1 MSLIQQLKQAQ
12 DFTEREKDIA
22 RFVLEHPETIEN
34 MSSRELGHQTFTSAA
49 SVTRFCQK
57 LGVKGFPEFKI
68 KFVSE
73 LRDGYLDEKQEKI
86 MMSERE
92 NVVTMVRKITE
103 IQKQAVMETQ
113 KEVSYS
119 QLMRVG
125 KSTGSYIASPSDA
138 VYSATNIQGL
148 HANMPSDGH
157 VAIILSHTGRNE
169 RLAEIEKLL
178 RKNGTRV
185 VAVVSDGDSIIA
197 RYADEVL
204 VAAGSEKVEEFW
216 MSMFFASGKYL
227 LDILYGLEFSRK
239 YQDNLVL
246 NQKYEK
252 AGEKSLWGLNEES

>member
-12 DFTEREKDIA
+12 DFTGREKDIA

-103 IQKQAVMETQ
+103 IQKQAV
-113 KEVSYS
+113 
-119 QLMRVG
+119 
-125 KSTGSYIASPSDA
+125 
-138 VYSATNIQGL
+138 
-148 HANMPSDGH
+148 
-157 VAIILSHTGRNE
+157 
-169 RLAEIEKLL
+169 
-178 RKNGTRV
+178 
-185 VAVVSDGDSIIA
+185 
-197 RYADEVL
+197 
-204 VAAGSEKVEEFW
+204 
-216 MSMFFASGKYL
+216 
-227 LDILYGLEFSRK
+227 
-239 YQDNLVL
+239 
-246 NQKYEK
+246 
-252 AGEKSLWGLNEES
+252 

>member
-119 QLMRVG
+119 LFMRAG
-125 KSTGSYIASPSDA
+125 
-138 VYSATNIQGL
+138 NIVK
-148 HANMPSDGH
+148 
-157 VAIILSHTGRNE
+157 VAPPLYF
-169 RLAEIEKLL
+169 
-178 RKNGTRV
+178 
-185 VAVVSDGDSIIA
+185 
-197 RYADEVL
+197 YA
-204 VAAGSEKVEEFW
+204 
-216 MSMFFASGKYL
+216 
-227 LDILYGLEFSRK
+227 
-239 YQDNLVL
+239 
-246 NQKYEK
+246 
-252 AGEKSLWGLNEES
+252 

>member
-92 NVVTMVRKITE
+92 KCCD
-103 IQKQAVMETQ
+103 
-113 KEVSYS
+113 Y
-119 QLMRVG
+119 
-125 KSTGSYIASPSDA
+125 
-138 VYSATNIQGL
+138 
-148 HANMPSDGH
+148 
-157 VAIILSHTGRNE
+157 
-169 RLAEIEKLL
+169 
-178 RKNGTRV
+178 
-185 VAVVSDGDSIIA
+185 
-197 RYADEVL
+197 
-204 VAAGSEKVEEFW
+204 GSENHRNSETGGNGDTKGSFV
-216 MSMFFASGKYL
+216 
-227 LDILYGLEFSRK
+227 
-239 YQDNLVL
+239 
-246 NQKYEK
+246 
-252 AGEKSLWGLNEES
+252 

>member
-92 NVVTMVRKITE
+92 NVVTMVLKAEKI
-103 IQKQAVMETQ
+103 QRQAVEETN
-113 KEVSYS
+113 KEISYTCLLYTS
-119 QLMRVG
+119 Q
-125 KSTGSYIASPSDA
+125 SP
-138 VYSATNIQGL
+138 
-148 HANMPSDGH
+148 
-157 VAIILSHTGRNE
+157 RE
-169 RLAEIEKLL
+169 
-178 RKNGTRV
+178 
-185 VAVVSDGDSIIA
+185 
-197 RYADEVL
+197 
-204 VAAGSEKVEEFW
+204 
-216 MSMFFASGKYL
+216 
-227 LDILYGLEFSRK
+227 
-239 YQDNLVL
+239 
-246 NQKYEK
+246 
-252 AGEKSLWGLNEES
+252 

>member
-113 KEVSYS
+113 RKF
-119 QLMRVG
+119 R
-125 KSTGSYIASPSDA
+125 IASLCVLETD
-138 VYSATNIQGL
+138 
-148 HANMPSDGH
+148 
-157 VAIILSHTGRNE
+157 R
-169 RLAEIEKLL
+169 R
-178 RKNGTRV
+178 GTV
-185 VAVVSDGDSIIA
+185 CGF
-197 RYADEVL
+197 L
-204 VAAGSEKVEEFW
+204 C
-216 MSMFFASGKYL
+216 L
-227 LDILYGLEFSRK
+227 
-239 YQDNLVL
+239 
-246 NQKYEK
+246 
-252 AGEKSLWGLNEES
+252 

>member
-92 NVVTMVRKITE
+92 NPRIIPPIKFGIKNTVRKIFFPRTGFVNT
-103 IQKQAVMETQ
+103 IATANASTLINNMESTVNNTVYHREC
-113 KEVSYS
+113 KN
-119 QLMRVG
+119 VG
-125 KSTGSYIASPSDA
+125 S
-138 VYSATNIQGL
+138 
-148 HANMPSDGH
+148 
-157 VAIILSHTGRNE
+157 
-169 RLAEIEKLL
+169 
-178 RKNGTRV
+178 
-185 VAVVSDGDSIIA
+185 
-197 RYADEVL
+197 
-204 VAAGSEKVEEFW
+204 
-216 MSMFFASGKYL
+216 
-227 LDILYGLEFSRK
+227 
-239 YQDNLVL
+239 
-246 NQKYEK
+246 
-252 AGEKSLWGLNEES
+252 

>member
-92 NVVTMVRKITE
+92 KDLLFILQRIFRDYMQICRQMV
-103 IQKQAVMETQ
+103 MW
-113 KEVSYS
+113 
-119 QLMRVG
+119 QL
-125 KSTGSYIASPSDA
+125 
-138 VYSATNIQGL
+138 
-148 HANMPSDGH
+148 
-157 VAIILSHTGRNE
+157 
-169 RLAEIEKLL
+169 
-178 RKNGTRV
+178 
-185 VAVVSDGDSIIA
+185 
-197 RYADEVL
+197 
-204 VAAGSEKVEEFW
+204 F
-216 MSMFFASGKYL
+216 
-227 LDILYGLEFSRK
+227 
-239 YQDNLVL
+239 
-246 NQKYEK
+246 
-252 AGEKSLWGLNEES
+252 

>member
-103 IQKQAVMETQ
+103 IQKQAVMEN
-113 KEVSYS
+113 K
-119 QLMRVG
+119 R
-125 KSTGSYIASPSDA
+125 KFRIAS
-138 VYSATNIQGL
+138 L
-148 HANMPSDGH
+148 C
-157 VAIILSHTGRNE
+157 
-169 RLAEIEKLL
+169 
-178 RKNGTRV
+178 
-185 VAVVSDGDSIIA
+185 
-197 RYADEVL
+197 VL
-204 VAAGSEKVEEFW
+204 E
-216 MSMFFASGKYL
+216 
-227 LDILYGLEFSRK
+227 
-239 YQDNLVL
+239 N
-246 NQKYEK
+246 
-252 AGEKSLWGLNEES
+252 

>member
-113 KEVSYS
+113 RKF
-119 QLMRVG
+119 R
-125 KSTGSYIASPSDA
+125 IAS
-138 VYSATNIQGL
+138 L
-148 HANMPSDGH
+148 C
-157 VAIILSHTGRNE
+157 
-169 RLAEIEKLL
+169 
-178 RKNGTRV
+178 
-185 VAVVSDGDSIIA
+185 
-197 RYADEVL
+197 VL
-204 VAAGSEKVEEFW
+204 E
-216 MSMFFASGKYL
+216 
-227 LDILYGLEFSRK
+227 
-239 YQDNLVL
+239 N
-246 NQKYEK
+246 
-252 AGEKSLWGLNEES
+252 

>member
-119 QLMRVG
+119 QLMRV
-125 KSTGSYIASPSDA
+125 
-138 VYSATNIQGL
+138 
-148 HANMPSDGH
+148 
-157 VAIILSHTGRNE
+157 
-169 RLAEIEKLL
+169 
-178 RKNGTRV
+178 
-185 VAVVSDGDSIIA
+185 
-197 RYADEVL
+197 
-204 VAAGSEKVEEFW
+204 
-216 MSMFFASGKYL
+216 
-227 LDILYGLEFSRK
+227 
-239 YQDNLVL
+239 
-246 NQKYEK
+246 
-252 AGEKSLWGLNEES
+252 

>member
-113 KEVSYS
+113 KEF
-119 QLMRVG
+119 L
-125 KSTGSYIASPSDA
+125 
-138 VYSATNIQGL
+138 
-148 HANMPSDGH
+148 
-157 VAIILSHTGRNE
+157 
-169 RLAEIEKLL
+169 
-178 RKNGTRV
+178 
-185 VAVVSDGDSIIA
+185 
-197 RYADEVL
+197 
-204 VAAGSEKVEEFW
+204 
-216 MSMFFASGKYL
+216 
-227 LDILYGLEFSRK
+227 
-239 YQDNLVL
+239 
-246 NQKYEK
+246 
-252 AGEKSLWGLNEES
+252 

>member
-103 IQKQAVMETQ
+103 IQKQAVMEH
-113 KEVSYS
+113 K
-119 QLMRVG
+119 R
-125 KSTGSYIASPSDA
+125 KFRIAS
-138 VYSATNIQGL
+138 L
-148 HANMPSDGH
+148 C
-157 VAIILSHTGRNE
+157 
-169 RLAEIEKLL
+169 
-178 RKNGTRV
+178 
-185 VAVVSDGDSIIA
+185 
-197 RYADEVL
+197 VL
-204 VAAGSEKVEEFW
+204 E
-216 MSMFFASGKYL
+216 
-227 LDILYGLEFSRK
+227 
-239 YQDNLVL
+239 N
-246 NQKYEK
+246 
-252 AGEKSLWGLNEES
+252 

>member
-12 DFTEREKDIA
+12 DFTEREKDIG

-119 QLMRVG
+119 QLM
-125 KSTGSYIASPSDA
+125 I
-138 VYSATNIQGL
+138 
-148 HANMPSDGH
+148 
-157 VAIILSHTGRNE
+157 
-169 RLAEIEKLL
+169 
-178 RKNGTRV
+178 
-185 VAVVSDGDSIIA
+185 
-197 RYADEVL
+197 
-204 VAAGSEKVEEFW
+204 
-216 MSMFFASGKYL
+216 
-227 LDILYGLEFSRK
+227 
-239 YQDNLVL
+239 
-246 NQKYEK
+246 
-252 AGEKSLWGLNEES
+252 

>member
-125 KSTGSYIASPSDA
+125 
-138 VYSATNIQGL
+138 
-148 HANMPSDGH
+148 
-157 VAIILSHTGRNE
+157 
-169 RLAEIEKLL
+169 RLCKKRLF
-178 RKNGTRV
+178 R
-185 VAVVSDGDSIIA
+185 
-197 RYADEVL
+197 
-204 VAAGSEKVEEFW
+204 AG
-216 MSMFFASGKYL
+216 
-227 LDILYGLEFSRK
+227 
-239 YQDNLVL
+239 
-246 NQKYEK
+246 
-252 AGEKSLWGLNEES
+252 

>member
-125 KSTGSYIASPSDA
+125 KPVSYTHLTLP
-138 VYSATNIQGL
+138 T
-148 HANMPSDGH
+148 
-157 VAIILSHTGRNE
+157 T
-169 RLAEIEKLL
+169 
-178 RKNGTRV
+178 
-185 VAVVSDGDSIIA
+185 
-197 RYADEVL
+197 
-204 VAAGSEKVEEFW
+204 
-216 MSMFFASGKYL
+216 
-227 LDILYGLEFSRK
+227 
-239 YQDNLVL
+239 
-246 NQKYEK
+246 
-252 AGEKSLWGLNEES
+252 